1 MDRKGFDVCFGIL
14 YVLLIFF
21 GFVGNIISMVTWS
34 TGRRCKK
41 SPGKLYLI
49 ALAVS
54 DTWALC
60 LPATELAVEILFG
73 IKISDVNPF
82 LCTLEYYGLH
92 FGLII
97 SAWTI
102 ACFTVERT
110 IAVALPLKWIRWRNK
125 RRTIVLIAIIFI
137 SNILAN
143 MPWAF
148 GTGIL
153 AEPPAIDNITNELHH
168 ANISVQSDDIVTSQE
183 INQTKK
189 TCRLKPGSFIQL
201 YENEYH
207 FWFLDFVVWFV
218 VPLVIITVSNI
229 IISVIYVRRRRHS
242 ASKRSHSISEELT
255 ERHAMT
261 TRAVALSI
269 VHCVCAGSFSVA
281 ATFPDFF
288 FRAFVLKEGH
298 YYYAG
303 VILAFIAFANHSI
316 NPLLYSLFGTAFR
329 RDCVDLLWRRSW
341 CGIAKTPTETSN
353 SCVESTI
360 TSTLHTTELKD
371 MEPSLQDIYVIS
383 ADK

>member
-1 MDRKGFDVCFGIL
+1 MDRGGFDVCFGIL
-14 YVLLIFF
+14 FVLLICF

-34 TGRRCKK
+34 IGRRCKR

-60 LPATELAVEILFG
+60 LPATELAVEMLFE

-110 IAVALPLKWIRWRNK
+110 IAVAMPFKWIRWRNR
-125 RRTIVLIAIIFI
+125 RRTIVFIAIIFI

-143 MPWAF
+143 LPWAF

-153 AEPPAIDNITNELHH
+153 AESPAIYNDTSDFIR
-168 ANISVQSDDIVTSQE
+168 ANTSVQNDDGVTSKE
-183 INQTKK
+183 INQTLQKRK

-229 IISVIYVRRRRHS
+229 IISVIYVRQRRQS
-242 ASKRSHSISEELT
+242 GSKRRHSISEELT

-288 FRAFVLKEGH
+288 FKAFVLKVGH

-303 VILAFIAFANHSI
+303 VIIAFISFANHSI

-329 RDCVDLLWRRSW
+329 RDCVDLLWKRSW
-341 CGIAKTPTETSN
+341 CGIAKTPTETNN
-353 SCVESTI
+353 SWAE
-360 TSTLHTTELKD
+360 STLHTTVLKD
-371 MEPSLQDIYVIS
+371 IAPPLQDIYVIS
-383 ADK
+383 ADT

>member
-14 YVLLIFF
+14 FVLLIFF

-34 TGRRCKK
+34 IGRRCKR

-60 LPATELAVEILFG
+60 LPATELAVEMLFET
-73 IKISDVNPF
+73 KISDVNPF

-110 IAVALPLKWIRWRNK
+110 IAVAMPFKWIRWRNR
-125 RRTIVLIAIIFI
+125 RRTIVFIAIIFI

-143 MPWAF
+143 LPWAF

-153 AEPPAIDNITNELHH
+153 AESPVIYNDTSDFNRTN
-168 ANISVQSDDIVTSQE
+168 ASVQNDNSVTSQE
-183 INQTKK
+183 INQTLQKRK

-207 FWFLDFVVWFV
+207 FWFLDFVVWFL

-229 IISVIYVRRRRHS
+229 IISVIYVRQRRQS
-242 ASKRSHSISEELT
+242 GSKRRHSISEELT

-281 ATFPDFF
+281 ATIPDFF
-288 FRAFVLKEGH
+288 F
-298 YYYAG
+298 
-303 VILAFIAFANHSI
+303 
-316 NPLLYSLFGTAFR
+316 
-329 RDCVDLLWRRSW
+329 
-341 CGIAKTPTETSN
+341 
-353 SCVESTI
+353 
-360 TSTLHTTELKD
+360 
-371 MEPSLQDIYVIS
+371 
-383 ADK
+383 